1 MTDVVEYLKDLE
13 HALRVAPSEEEKLSV
28 IFDIGAVIGGF
39 NDEATAQFAIDRT
52 HDRAVNIY
60 DLPAE
65 QVTTALGEG
74 RIEGRKRAEQR
85 KIERADLEQRVA
97 DAAKPEPPRPLTRE
111 LPPGEPYPVDA
122 LGDILGKAARGI
134 HDRVRVPMA
143 IGAQS
148 VLAAATL
155 AVQAHINVV
164 LPIGPTGRPRPV
176 SNYFITVAVS
186 GERKSESDRQADWS
200 IEKREKTLREEYEAA
215 LLGFG
220 NDKAGWEKA
229 RDSAIKRGKDRAS
242 IKNALDTMGPPPV
255 PPLQPILR
263 CPEPTLEGLTK
274 LLADGQPSIGLF
286 STEGGQFIGGNGM
299 NSDNRLKTVS
309 GLSSIWDGAPI
320 CRVRSGDGATNL
332 IGRRVAMH
340 LMMQPDVAS
349 ILLGDR
355 LLADQGFLS
364 RMLVVAPEGTIGTR
378 MWRHE
383 QSQTEADLKRY
394 HARLLSIFE
403 AEMPLTPGKSNELEP
418 RSLPLSQKAQHLFV
432 QFHDHVEREMREGGS
447 LEPIRGLANKLPEHA
462 ARLGAVLATV
472 NDLQTCEVS
481 GRELEAGI
489 TLAKFYAGEA
499 IRIFCQTNPDLQLAG
514 KLLLWLQNQWGE
526 PVVSL
531 PDIYQRGPNAIRENS
546 TAARMVRILEEH
558 FWLTKIPGGA
568 MVREQF
574 RRDAWR
580 IEKRRAA

>member
-1 MTDVVEYLKDLE
+1 MTDEAEYLKDLQ
-13 HALRVAPSEEEKLSV
+13 HALRTAAGDNERYEALR
-28 IFDIGAVIGGF
+28 DIGVAIGGF
-39 NDEATAQFAIDRT
+39 SDDTVAQFAIDRF
-52 HDRAVNIY
+52 HNQAIDIY
-60 DLPAE
+60 DLDPDR
-65 QVTTALGEG
+65 VTRVLGEG
-74 RIEGRKRAEQR
+74 REEGRKQAQQREADNFALDRRATE
-85 KIERADLEQRVA
+85 
-97 DAAKPEPPRPLTRE
+97 AAKPEMPRPLTRE
-111 LPPGEPYPVDA
+111 LPPGEPFPVDA
-122 LGDILGKAARGI
+122 LGDILGKATRAI

-176 SNYFITVAVS
+176 SSYFITVAVS
-186 GERKSESDRQADWS
+186 GERKSESDRQADWP
-200 IEKREKTLREEYEAA
+200 IEKREKTLRERYEAA
-215 LLGFG
+215 LVGFD
-220 NDKAGWEKA
+220 NDKAAWEKA

-242 IKNALDTMGPPPV
+242 IKSALDTIGPPPV

-274 LLADGQPSIGLF
+274 LLAAGQPSVGLF

-340 LMMQPDVAS
+340 LMVQPDVAS

-364 RMLVVAPEGTIGTR
+364 RMLVVSPEGTIGTR
-378 MWRHE
+378 MWRDE
-383 QSQTEADLKRY
+383 QSQTEAELKRY

-403 AEMPLTPGKSNELEP
+403 AEMPLAPGKSNELEP
-418 RSLPLSQKAQHLFV
+418 RSLPLSQKAQQLFV

-481 GRELEAGI
+481 GQELEAGI

-499 IRIFCQTNPDLQLAG
+499 IRLFCQTNPDLQLAG

-531 PDIYQRGPNAIRENS
+531 PDIYQRGPNAIRENF

-558 FWLTKIPGGA
+558 LWLTKVPGGA
-568 MVREQF
+568 TVRGQF
-574 RRDAWR
+574 RREAWR